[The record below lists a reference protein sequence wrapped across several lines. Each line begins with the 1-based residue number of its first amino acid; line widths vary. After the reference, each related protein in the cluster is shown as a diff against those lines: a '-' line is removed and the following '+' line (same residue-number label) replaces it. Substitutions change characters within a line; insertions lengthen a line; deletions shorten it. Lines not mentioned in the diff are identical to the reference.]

1 MSQSS
6 SVLFGLD
13 GVIVETVETGSDG
26 RRTVGVLTAPQ
37 WVGRC
42 PACACVSMR
51 SKGWVSTRPRDMKIG
66 PDRPQVV
73 WRKRK
78 WLCSNISCD
87 RRTFTESIPQIP
99 PRARITGRAKTE
111 MALAVL
117 DDDRCVKAVA
127 AAYGCSWN
135 TCHVAVVA
143 TADPILGVEPEQ
155 VSVLGIDETR
165 RGNDVCGLGTCVTQ
179 RHRDI
184 VNALEVGVR

>member
-1 MSQSS
+1 
-6 SVLFGLD
+6 
-13 GVIVETVETGSDG
+13 
-26 RRTVGVLTAPQ
+26 
-37 WVGRC
+37 
-42 PACACVSMR
+42 
-51 SKGWVSTRPRDMKIG
+51 MKIG